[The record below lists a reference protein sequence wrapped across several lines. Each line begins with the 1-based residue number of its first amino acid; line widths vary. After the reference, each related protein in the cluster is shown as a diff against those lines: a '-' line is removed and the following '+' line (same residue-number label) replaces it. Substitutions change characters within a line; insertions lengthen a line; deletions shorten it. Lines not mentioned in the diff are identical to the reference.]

1 MENFQTTTLTNGLKV
16 IFEPSSTGVAYC
28 GYVVYAGTRN
38 ENPDEEG
45 MAHFIEH
52 VSFKGTERRNSWH
65 INNALE
71 SVGGDLNAYTGKEE
85 TVYYTAIPKGELP
98 RAIDVLSDM
107 VFHSRYPQREIDKEV
122 EVISDEIESYN
133 DNPAELI
140 FDEFEELLF
149 KDHPLGR
156 NILGNAARLKT
167 YTTADAV
174 NFTQRFYRPAN
185 CTFYVYADAE
195 FARIVKLLE
204 KATSGLDSAPAVKQ
218 EVALPPYEAREVVHD
233 KKTHQAHVIVGSR
246 AFSATDKRR
255 TAFFLLNNILGGSG
269 MSSRLNIILREHSAL
284 VYTVESYVASYSD
297 TGVWGVYFGCDPK
310 NVARCRKLL
319 VSELARVTSAP
330 LTPSRLSM
338 AKRRLKGQLQLSR
351 DSFNSYAIGMG
362 RAFAKFNRLRDI
374 DAQCRAIDALT
385 AEEVMLAARD
395 VISPDKLTTLIYN

>member
-218 EVALPPYEAREVVHD
+218 EAALPPYEAREVVHD

-255 TAFFLLNNILGGSG
+255 TAFFLLNNILGGPG
-269 MSSRLNIILREHSAL
+269 MNSLLNVAIRERRGYA
-284 VYTVESYVASYSD
+284 YTVESSLSLLSD
-297 TGVWGVYFGCDPK
+297 CGLFTVYFGSDAHH
-310 NVARCRKLL
+310 VAPSLRIIADTIDRLASSPLSDRALDAAKKQFVGQLL
-319 VSELARVTSAP
+319 VASD
-330 LTPSRLSM
+330 SRESQIIAAAKSM
-338 AKRRLKGQLQLSR
+338 M
-351 DSFNSYAIGMG
+351 Y
-362 RAFAKFNRLRDI
+362 FNRIGSKEETAAHINAVTADEI
-374 DAQCRAIDALT
+374 MSAAQLLLADSASTLT
-385 AEEVMLAARD
+385 LQ
-395 VISPDKLTTLIYN
+395 